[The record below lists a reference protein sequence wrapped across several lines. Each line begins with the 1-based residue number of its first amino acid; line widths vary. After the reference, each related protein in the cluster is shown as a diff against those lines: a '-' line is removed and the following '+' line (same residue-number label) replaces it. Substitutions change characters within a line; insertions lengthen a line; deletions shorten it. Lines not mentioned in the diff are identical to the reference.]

1 MTEREFVL
9 LAGVSC
15 VTGLIFWLAYSIAAN
30 DARSQKADTAK
41 DPK

>member
-1 MTEREFVL
+1 MTERELIL

-15 VTGLIFWLAYSIAAN
+15 VAGLILWLAYSIAAN
-30 DARSQKADTAK
+30 DAKSQKADAAK